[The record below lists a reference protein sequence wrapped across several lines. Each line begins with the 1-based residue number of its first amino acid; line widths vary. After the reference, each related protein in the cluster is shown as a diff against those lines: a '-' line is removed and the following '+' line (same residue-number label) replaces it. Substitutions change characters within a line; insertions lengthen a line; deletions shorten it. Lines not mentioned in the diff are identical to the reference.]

1 MFFNDFV
8 LIFVIF
14 NENNLIFEHNTT
26 IGGGNMKGF
35 AVKKA
40 ISLVAGLCTL
50 YLWATN
56 GLPLV
61 DLVVISVFALLLL
74 SIEGNVN
81 KKSTEEIVVS
91 IPASG
96 LKKGFTIA

>member
-1 MFFNDFV
+1 M
-8 LIFVIF
+8 
-14 NENNLIFEHNTT
+14 E
-26 IGGGNMKGF
+26 GF

-40 ISLVAGLCTL
+40 VSLVAGLCSL

-74 SIEGNVN
+74 SVESNAN
-81 KKSTEEIVVS
+81 TKSTEEIVVS
-91 IPASG
+91 IPANE

>member
-1 MFFNDFV
+1 
-8 LIFVIF
+8 LGIVILLG
-14 NENNLIFEHNTT
+14 EIKME
-26 IGGGNMKGF
+26 GF

-40 ISLVAGLCTL
+40 VSLVAGLCSL

-74 SIEGNVN
+74 SVESNAN
-81 KKSTEEIVVS
+81 TKSTGEIVVS
-91 IPASG
+91 IPANE